1 MDNPPINQRSGDDM
15 VYEAYR
21 YELTIEKTLDI
32 KSFFF
37 PKNGVEYIF
46 FESDDFAMIFSY
58 QIREG
63 LAKHE
68 PLWGRCA
75 TGRSAVL
82 DFGCRVPDRKTKKT
96 TTYDHFF
103 WFSTFW
109 WDFLV
114 NMAWSCWKGL
124 WICIKWT
131 FWWQPF
137 ILGPK
142 MYPMMVHGFCTRPI
156 AYIHIDRWLD
166 PSVFRCRR
174 DVRWFGCQVQPVAG
188 APNGPNGLAQ
198 ASH

>member
-68 PLWGRCA
+68 PL
-75 TGRSAVL
+75 
-82 DFGCRVPDRKTKKT
+82 
-96 TTYDHFF
+96 
-103 WFSTFW
+103 
-109 WDFLV
+109 
-114 NMAWSCWKGL
+114 
-124 WICIKWT
+124 
-131 FWWQPF
+131 
-137 ILGPK
+137 
-142 MYPMMVHGFCTRPI
+142 
-156 AYIHIDRWLD
+156 
-166 PSVFRCRR
+166 
-174 DVRWFGCQVQPVAG
+174 
-188 APNGPNGLAQ
+188 
-198 ASH
+198 